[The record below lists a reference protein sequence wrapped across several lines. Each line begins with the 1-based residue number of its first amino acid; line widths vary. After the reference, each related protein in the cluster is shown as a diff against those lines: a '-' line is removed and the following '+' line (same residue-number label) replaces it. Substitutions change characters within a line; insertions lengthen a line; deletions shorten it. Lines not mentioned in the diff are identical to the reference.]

1 MNSIR
6 SNPCL
11 PLILTL
17 FLTNCGPKDDL
28 VQSDSFASL
37 SKSFKQPG
45 HTFASAPLWVWN
57 ADVSEEMISSMLK
70 EFKNN
75 GFGGVFIHPRAGLIT
90 PYLSKEWFDLCAF
103 TLQEAKKLDLDV
115 WIYDENSYPSG
126 FAGGHVPDEMPESYN
141 QGEMLKLVR
150 AGMLPDTAEKYPYCL
165 KKEDGVFRDITTRV
179 RDYAGKTGD
188 YYLFSKAFYYRSPW
202 YGGFSY
208 V

>member
-1 MNSIR
+1 MNRIHSKR
-6 SNPCL
+6 YL

-17 FLTNCGPKDDL
+17 LLTQCGPKNDP

-90 PYLSKEWFDLCAF
+90 PYLSKEWLYLCAF
-103 TLQEAKKLDLDV
+103 TFQEAKKLDLCF
-115 WIYDENSYPSG
+115 WHYD
-126 FAGGHVPDEMPESYN
+126 
-141 QGEMLKLVR
+141 
-150 AGMLPDTAEKYPYCL
+150 
-165 KKEDGVFRDITTRV
+165 
-179 RDYAGKTGD
+179 
-188 YYLFSKAFYYRSPW
+188 
-202 YGGFSY
+202 
-208 V
+208 